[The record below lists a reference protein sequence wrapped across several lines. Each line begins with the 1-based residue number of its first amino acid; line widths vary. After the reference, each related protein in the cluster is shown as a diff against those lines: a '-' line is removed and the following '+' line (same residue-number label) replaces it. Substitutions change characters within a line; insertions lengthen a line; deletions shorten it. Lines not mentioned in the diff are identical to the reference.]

1 MRNGISAFAVGI
13 CILGIALSPNVVA
26 QEDTGFY
33 VGGNFGFTRA
43 DTGTLADELRNDLV
57 ASGFSSANVSIDESD
72 TGFKLLAGYQINRN
86 FAIEAYYANLGT
98 YALTV
103 GTTGPAVAGNGEL
116 EVTGVGVD
124 VLGMIPF
131 RRGFSGFARV
141 GLFRWDS
148 DFSFRATGPGGTAS
162 TSGSDDGTELKFGVG
177 VQWALTP
184 NIRLRG
190 EVEHYNFE
198 EAITM
203 LSAGIVFRF

>member
-1 MRNGISAFAVGI
+1 MRNGTSAIAVGI
-13 CILGIALSPNVVA
+13 CILGIALSPNVFA
-26 QEDTGFY
+26 QEDAGFY

-43 DTGTLADELRNDLV
+43 DTGTIGDELRNDLV

-86 FAIEAYYANLGT
+86 FAIEGYYANLGT
-98 YALTV
+98 YTLSV
-103 GTTGPAVAGNGEL
+103 GTTGPAVSGNGEL

-124 VLGMIPF
+124 ALGMIPF
-131 RRGFSGFARV
+131 GRGFSGFGRV

-162 TSGSDDGTELKFGVG
+162 SSDSDDGTELKFGVG
-177 VQWALTP
+177 VQWTLTP

-190 EVEHYNFE
+190 EVEHYNFD
-198 EAITM
+198 EAITV